1 MRSHVQPGLVAG
13 ADPIRFVSKHWGW
26 LRALLILCLLFAVG
40 ATETEEIRFQTR
52 QSKRPMRVRQW
63 RHSHAGRRAVN
74 LAAVEASSGET
85 WDTSSAIVAW
95 DGAQASDSSAR
106 LHRMV
111 GLSQSTQAAIAGLV
125 SLRIVELA
133 GLPGPLFPPGI
144 SPNSNRAPPRTL
156 L

>member
-13 ADPIRFVSKHWGW
+13 ADPSRFVSKHWGW
-26 LRALLILCLLFAVG
+26 LRALLVLCLLFAVG

-74 LAAVEASSGET
+74 LAAVDLSSTET
-85 WDTSSAIVAW
+85 WEAASVLIAF
-95 DGAQASDSSAR
+95 DGSQVPDSSAR
-106 LHRMV
+106 PRHTV
-111 GLSQSTQAAIAGLV
+111 GFWQDGQPLTARLV
-125 SLRIVELA
+125 SLQIVELPA
-133 GLPGPLFPPGI
+133 PPGSVFPPGI
-144 SPNSNRAPPRTL
+144 GPNSNRAPPRSL